1 MLLPRTVLSVS
12 FESLLLQKLKV
23 DLLQVKILLRVILK
37 NKDLGYDWIAVYLSL
52 WDAFVV
58 KLELIVLNTGF
69 SKYDKWLA
77 LFYLVLARKSSVLL
91 AIKRK
96 KKK

>member
-37 NKDLGYDWIAVYLSL
+37 NKDLGYD
-52 WDAFVV
+52 
-58 KLELIVLNTGF
+58 
-69 SKYDKWLA
+69 
-77 LFYLVLARKSSVLL
+77 
-91 AIKRK
+91 
-96 KKK
+96 